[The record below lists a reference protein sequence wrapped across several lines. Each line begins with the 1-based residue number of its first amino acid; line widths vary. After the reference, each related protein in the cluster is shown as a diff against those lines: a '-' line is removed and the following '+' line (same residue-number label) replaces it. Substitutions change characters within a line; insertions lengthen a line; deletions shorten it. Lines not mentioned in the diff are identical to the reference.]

1 MPGGAC
7 GDREMKRER
16 ERERER
22 ERDRE
27 REREREREAR
37 ASIEKRRRNVAVISV
52 TFANDLREMKVIG
65 IQFAGL
71 ARRAFSASFPSP
83 PALLADRM
91 TLSRIMF
98 ALRRSPERL
107 NRACASESDGNEGK
121 CKLGNPTRKKR
132 RIEQRFPP
140 RRTPTVVYRGKIPRS
155 QVHPFV
161 SRISREGMLRARSL
175 LSESHGKT
183 RVITRCEISRE
194 RTCAL
199 AYRRYLSPTNTI
211 VTRIDLLASASLFH
225 PSREHRCRD

>member
-1 MPGGAC
+1 
-7 GDREMKRER
+7 
-16 ERERER
+16 
-22 ERDRE
+22 
-27 REREREREAR
+27 
-37 ASIEKRRRNVAVISV
+37 
-52 TFANDLREMKVIG
+52 
-65 IQFAGL
+65 
-71 ARRAFSASFPSP
+71 
-83 PALLADRM
+83 M
-91 TLSRIMF
+91 TLSRNMF

-107 NRACASESDGNEGK
+107 NRAYASESDGNEGK
-121 CKLGNPTRKKR
+121 CKLRNPIRKKR
-132 RIEQRFPP
+132 RIEQRSPLAALLPSF
-140 RRTPTVVYRGKIPRS
+140 TAATKFPRS

-194 RTCAL
+194 RACAL